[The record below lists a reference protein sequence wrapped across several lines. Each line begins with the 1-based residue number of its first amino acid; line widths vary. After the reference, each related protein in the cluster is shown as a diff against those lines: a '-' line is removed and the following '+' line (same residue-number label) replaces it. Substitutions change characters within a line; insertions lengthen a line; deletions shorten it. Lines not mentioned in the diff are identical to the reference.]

1 MQQQSI
7 GYRKVKKLI
16 GCLDALQEARDPW
29 KHEETDK
36 TQVLTHDTHSS
47 LIRSELRTGE
57 GGMDLKE
64 ISSEKKAILIKS

>member
-1 MQQQSI
+1 MPS
-7 GYRKVKKLI
+7 RKRETLGNMKK
-16 GCLDALQEARDPW
+16 RT
-29 KHEETDK
+29 KHRFS
-36 TQVLTHDTHSS
+36 LMTHSS